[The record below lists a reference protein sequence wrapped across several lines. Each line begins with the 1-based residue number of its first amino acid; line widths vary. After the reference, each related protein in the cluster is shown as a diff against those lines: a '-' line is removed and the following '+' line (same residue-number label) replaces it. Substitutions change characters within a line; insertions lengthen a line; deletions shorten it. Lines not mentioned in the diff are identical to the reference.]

1 MSTTQEQT
9 GFPCGNCGAQLSFTP
24 GQSQLTCPY
33 CDHVQD
39 IPGTNEPAEIKE
51 HDYLTAL
58 SNPALVDVSDINEQ
72 AKEVECTNCGA
83 ATIISGAATSC
94 PFCDSPMVIKESKEG
109 MILPESLL
117 PFVVEENK
125 AQETFKTWIASR
137 WFAPNDLVQKAQNE
151 GMDGVYLPYWTY
163 DSETR
168 TEYRGERGEHYYVEE
183 EYTDSD
189 GKTQTRRER
198 KTRWYSAEGRIRRSF
213 DDVMVC
219 ASKSLPQKLFDGLEP
234 WPTKE
239 LKPYNPGYL
248 AGFSAERYAI
258 SLKEGFSLAEKKMD
272 AEIRKAIKR
281 DIGGDEQ
288 RIHRVDTRHDDI
300 TYKLV
305 FLPLWISSFRYNEKV
320 YRFLINAQ
328 TGEANGERP
337 YSVIKIV
344 LTVLA
349 VIGFFA
355 LMAYMNG

>member
-9 GFPCGNCGAQLSFTP
+9 GFPCEKCGAQLSFEP

-33 CDHVQD
+33 CDHVQN
-39 IPGTNEPAEIKE
+39 IPVINEQVEIKE
-51 HDYLTAL
+51 HDYLIAL
-58 SNPALVDVSDINEQ
+58 SNPALVNVSNINNQ
-72 AKEVECTNCGA
+72 GKEVECTNCGA
-83 ATIISGAATSC
+83 STIISGAATSC
-94 PFCDSPMVIKESKEG
+94 PFCDSPMVIKENEEG

-117 PFVVEENK
+117 PFAVDK
-125 AQETFKTWIASR
+125 TYAQTTFKTWIASR
-137 WFAPNDLVQKAQNE
+137 WFAPNDLVQKARNE

-168 TEYRGERGEHYYVEE
+168 TEYRGERGEHYYVEK

-189 GKTQTRRER
+189 GRTQTRRER
-198 KTRWYSAEGRIRRSF
+198 KTRWYNARGRIRRSF

-258 SLKEGFSLAEKKMD
+258 SLKDGFSLAEKKMD
-272 AEIRKAIKR
+272 AEIRRAIKQ

-288 RIHRVDTRHDDI
+288 RIHRVDTRHDNI

-337 YSVIKIV
+337 YSIIKI
-344 LTVLA
+344 TLA
-349 VIGFFA
+349 VLVVIGVFA
-355 LMAYMNG
+355 LIYMNA